1 MASIYDQA
9 QIYQIQQ
16 ANDIVDVVAE
26 HLSLTKKG
34 REMIGVCPFHDDH
47 RPSMYVSPQK
57 QIFKCFACGAG
68 GDVFKFIQM
77 RESLTFPQ
85 AIERLAQRA
94 GIKVKS
100 ARTASSSDP
109 ARPQVDPNE
118 LAKVNAWAARHFQAN
133 LFDNNKGAAVR
144 KYLEER
150 KLSAESIKKWQL
162 GLSYFQND
170 LVKAA
175 KTARISEK
183 LLAAAGLVLV
193 NDSGTAKDKFV
204 NRLMFTIAGATGRI
218 IAFGGRTLDNSGAK
232 YINSPA
238 TVLFDKSNCIYGLN
252 HARDAISAS
261 GTAVVVEGYTYCIMA
276 HQFGCKN
283 VVATLGT
290 SFTPGHARILKRH
303 AKRVVLLYDSD
314 VAGTEAANRAIEIC
328 LDQYIDIK
336 IAFVPQGK
344 DPCDFLLSAGK
355 GALEQLLTDAVD
367 VFQFKWNRLV
377 QKFGSDDTFAG
388 NKAATDEFLRTVTTA
403 FRRRSMTSIER
414 GLMINQLVS
423 KIAGHG
429 LDAAR
434 IKQQLYR
441 QTAGYNQENRK
452 VQQTNLGQGFF
463 AAAQQEIIEVLLNE
477 PALFETVK
485 EKISV
490 DDFDVPILKDI
501 AAILFEALKN
511 DINAPL
517 AAILARAET
526 VEAGNAIVRLAEQGE
541 QKGNYQPRLT
551 GALDAVKRH
560 RNQAART
567 RIRDTDGQVQLLK
580 HMSENATK
588 RNPHNVGM
596 M

>member
-1 MASIYDQA
+1 MAIIYDQA

-16 ANDIVDVVAE
+16 ANDIVDVVSE
-26 HLSLTKKG
+26 HLSLAKKG

-47 RPSMYVSPQK
+47 RPSMYISPQK

-85 AIERLAQRA
+85 AIERLAHRA
-94 GIKVKS
+94 GINLKTRK
-100 ARTASSSDP
+100 TPKTGDP
-109 ARPQVDPNE
+109 AKPQVDPNT
-118 LAKVNAWAARHFQAN
+118 LAKVNAWAARHFQTN
-133 LFDNNKGAAVR
+133 LFDSNKGAAAR
-144 KYLEER
+144 NYLEER
-150 KLSAESIKKWQL
+150 KLSAESIKKWQI
-162 GLSYFQND
+162 GLSHFQND

-193 NDSGTAKDKFV
+193 NDAGYASDRFV
-204 NRLMFTIAGATGRI
+204 NRLMFTITNAPGRTI
-218 IAFGGRTLDNSGAK
+218 GFGGRTLDNSGAK

-238 TVLFDKSNCIYGLN
+238 TVLFDKSNSIYGLN

-261 GTAVVVEGYTYCIMA
+261 GTAVVVEGYTDCIMA
-276 HQFGCKN
+276 HQFAYTN

-290 SFTPGHARILKRH
+290 SFTSGHARILKRH
-303 AKRVVLLYDSD
+303 AKRVILLYDSD

-328 LDQYIDIK
+328 LDHRIDIK

-355 GALEQLLTDAVD
+355 DALEQLLTDAVD

-377 QKFGSDDTFAG
+377 DKYGSDDTYAG
-388 NKAATDEFLRTVTTA
+388 SKAATDEFIRTIATA
-403 FRRRSMTSIER
+403 FSRRSLTPIER

-423 KIAGHG
+423 RIAGHG
-429 LDAAR
+429 LDVGR

-441 QTAGYNQENRK
+441 QTAAYNQENRK
-452 VQQTNLGQGFF
+452 VQKAHLGRGFY
-463 AAAQQEIIEVLLNE
+463 AAAQREIIEVLLNE
-477 PALFETVK
+477 PTLFETVRN
-485 EKISV
+485 EIAV
-490 DDFDVPILKDI
+490 DDFDTPVLRDI
-501 AAILFEALKN
+501 AAILFETLEN

-517 AAILARAET
+517 TAILAKLES
-526 VEAGNAIVRLAEQGE
+526 VEAGNAVVHLQNQG
-541 QKGNYQPRLT
+541 QIKGNYRATVT
-551 GALDAVKRH
+551 GAIDAIKRH
-560 RNQAART
+560 QNQAAKT
-567 RIRDTDGQVQLLK
+567 RIRGEHDNAQLLRYV
-580 HMSENATK
+580 SQNAKK